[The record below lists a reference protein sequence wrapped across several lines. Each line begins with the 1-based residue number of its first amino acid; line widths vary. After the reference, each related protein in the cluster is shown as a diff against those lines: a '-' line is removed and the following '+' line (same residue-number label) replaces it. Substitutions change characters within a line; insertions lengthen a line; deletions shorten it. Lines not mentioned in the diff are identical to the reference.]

1 MWARIWAA
9 YAAAE
14 CCPTRSDRLV
24 VRLSN
29 LFTTVCCKLC
39 PSPPFLHTLCV
50 IFDILEI
57 VYIRWLKYP
66 PVTFTAVVTEYATF
80 SKIHCIYRRVPS
92 MVVLICTSLMH
103 CVGLWRC
110 RQQWQIATWCS
121 TSPRGRMRTQIQPP
135 SSTEMLHTLLV
146 LRVGVL
152 SGVCT
157 KWKITSQ

>member
-1 MWARIWAA
+1 MWARVWAA
-9 YAAAE
+9 YEVAE

-24 VRLSN
+24 VQLSAVN
-29 LFTTVCCKLC
+29 CAPLHH
-39 PSPPFLHTLCV
+39 SYIHTLCV

-80 SKIHCIYRRVPS
+80 SKIHCIYRRVAS
-92 MVVLICTSLMH
+92 MVVLICTFLMH

-110 RQQWQIATWCS
+110 HQQWQIVTWCS

-135 SSTEMLHTLLV
+135 SSTGMPHTLLV